1 MSCCATAREEF
12 PVSDMAEII
21 MLLKDSNSNSQYGT
35 WIIAMDKVTDLLENI
50 NQYTKESRETI
61 HLLLIDCNK
70 RKKKLKENARRRSQ
84 FSRNTLEETEEVS
97 MIKKNDEAKD
107 ALRRA
112 QFLEQR
118 ERRLAKVRA
127 TV

>member
-1 MSCCATAREEF
+1 MSCCATVREEF

-21 MLLKDSNSNSQYGT
+21 MLLKDSNSNSQYGS